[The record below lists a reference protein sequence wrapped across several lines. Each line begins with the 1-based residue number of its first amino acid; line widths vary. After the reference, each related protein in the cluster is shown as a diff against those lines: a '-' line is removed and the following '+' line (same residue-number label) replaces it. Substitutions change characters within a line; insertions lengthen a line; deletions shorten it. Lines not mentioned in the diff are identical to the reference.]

1 MRYIMIDEI
10 QEQTQILK
18 KQLFYE
24 RVRTLATL
32 VIAAGMVICIVTVLP
47 VILTT
52 VQRANDIMLQA
63 SETIVLA
70 DAAIE
75 SITEMSATITDMG
88 DNMDAF
94 ITENSESIADVM
106 KKVDSVD
113 FESLNKAIKDLGD
126 VVEPF
131 ANFFGKFK

>member
-1 MRYIMIDEI
+1 MIEGV
-10 QEQTQILK
+10 QEQTKILK

-32 VIAAGMVICIVTVLP
+32 VIAGGILFCMVTVVP
-47 VILTT
+47 VVLSTAK
-52 VQRANDIMLQA
+52 RANDVMLQV

-75 SITEMSATITDMG
+75 SITEMSNTITGMG
-88 DNMDAF
+88 DDMDTF
-94 ITENSESIADVM
+94 ITDNSKSVEEVM
-106 KKVDSVD
+106 KKVEAVD
-113 FESLNKAIKDLGD
+113 FEGLNKAIKDLGD

>member
-1 MRYIMIDEI
+1 MIEEV
-10 QEQTQILK
+10 QEQTRILK

-24 RVRTLATL
+24 RVRTVATL
-32 VIAAGMVICIVTVLP
+32 VIAAGIIICIVTVLP
-47 VILTT
+47 VMLTT
-52 VQRANDIMLQA
+52 VQHANDIMLQA

-75 SITEMSATITDMG
+75 SITEMSASITAMG
-88 DNMDAF
+88 DNMDTF
-94 ITENSESIADVM
+94 ITENSKSVADVM
-106 KKVDSVD
+106 KKVEAVD

-131 ANFFGKFK
+131 ANFFGRFK

>member
-1 MRYIMIDEI
+1 MIDGI

-75 SITEMSATITDMG
+75 SITEMSATITEMG

-106 KKVDSVD
+106 KKVEAVD
-113 FESLNKAIKDLGD
+113 FETLNKAIKDLSD

>member
-1 MRYIMIDEI
+1 MIEGV
-10 QEQTQILK
+10 QEQTKILK

-24 RVRTLATL
+24 RVRTLAAL
-32 VIAAGMVICIVTVLP
+32 VIAGGILFCMVTVVP
-47 VILTT
+47 VVLSTAK
-52 VQRANDIMLQA
+52 RANDVMLQA

-75 SITEMSATITDMG
+75 SITEMSNTITSMG
-88 DNMDAF
+88 DNMDTF
-94 ITENSESIADVM
+94 ITENSKSVEEVM
-106 KKVDSVD
+106 KKVEAVD
-113 FESLNKAIKDLGD
+113 FEGLNKAIKDLGD

>member
-1 MRYIMIDEI
+1 MIEGV
-10 QEQTQILK
+10 QEQTKILK

-24 RVRTLATL
+24 RVRTLAAL
-32 VIAAGMVICIVTVLP
+32 VIAGGILFCMVTVVP
-47 VILTT
+47 VVLSTAK
-52 VQRANDIMLQA
+52 RANDVMLQV

-75 SITEMSATITDMG
+75 SITEMSNTITSMG
-88 DNMDAF
+88 DNMDTF
-94 ITENSESIADVM
+94 ITENSKSVEEVM
-106 KKVDSVD
+106 KKVEAVD
-113 FESLNKAIKDLGD
+113 FEGLNKAIKDLGD

>member
-1 MRYIMIDEI
+1 MIEGV
-10 QEQTQILK
+10 QEQTKILK

-32 VIAAGMVICIVTVLP
+32 VIAGGILFCMVTVVP
-47 VILTT
+47 VVLSTAK
-52 VQRANDIMLQA
+52 RANDVMLQV

-75 SITEMSATITDMG
+75 SITEMSNTITSMG
-88 DNMDAF
+88 DDMDTF
-94 ITENSESIADVM
+94 ITENSKSVEEVM
-106 KKVDSVD
+106 KKVEAVD
-113 FESLNKAIKDLGD
+113 FEGLNKAIKDLGD

>member
-1 MRYIMIDEI
+1 MIDGI

-24 RVRTLATL
+24 RMRTLATL
-32 VIAAGMVICIVTVLP
+32 VIAAGMIICIVIVLP

-75 SITEMSATITDMG
+75 SITEMSATITEMG

-106 KKVDSVD
+106 KKVEAVD
-113 FESLNKAIKDLGD
+113 FETLNKAIKDLGD

-131 ANFFGKFK
+131 ANFFGRFK

>member
-1 MRYIMIDEI
+1 MMIEGV
-10 QEQTQILK
+10 QEQTKILK

-24 RVRTLATL
+24 RVRTLAAL
-32 VIAAGMVICIVTVLP
+32 VTAGGIIFCMVTVVP
-47 VILTT
+47 VVLSTAK
-52 VQRANDIMLQA
+52 RANDVMLQA

-75 SITEMSATITDMG
+75 SITEMSNTITSMG
-88 DNMDAF
+88 DNMDTF
-94 ITENSESIADVM
+94 ITENSKSVEEVM
-106 KKVDSVD
+106 KKVEAVD
-113 FESLNKAIKDLGD
+113 FEGLNKAIKDLGD

>member
-1 MRYIMIDEI
+1 MIDGI

-32 VIAAGMVICIVTVLP
+32 VIAVGMFICIVTVLP

-75 SITEMSATITDMG
+75 SITEMSATITEMG

-106 KKVDSVD
+106 KKVEAVD
-113 FESLNKAIKDLGD
+113 FETLNKAIKDLSD

-131 ANFFGKFK
+131 ANFFGRFK